1 MIGQNEGSWNR
12 NCGGSSFSHQHAHHF
27 LISDSIS
34 GNFASLLTEMMKKK
48 ERKFRFAVF
57 SFFLYA
63 GDLDGNFGTVSETK
77 NGKTKK
83 KKAKPAICASVGF
96 LMAHCCF
103 HFYPMI

>member
-1 MIGQNEGSWNR
+1 
-12 NCGGSSFSHQHAHHF
+12 
-27 LISDSIS
+27 
-34 GNFASLLTEMMKKK
+34 MMKKK

-83 KKAKPAICASVGF
+83 KKSETGNLRQRGIPDGSLLLPF
-96 LMAHCCF
+96 LPDDMKYCYISF
-103 HFYPMI
+103 VEVEV